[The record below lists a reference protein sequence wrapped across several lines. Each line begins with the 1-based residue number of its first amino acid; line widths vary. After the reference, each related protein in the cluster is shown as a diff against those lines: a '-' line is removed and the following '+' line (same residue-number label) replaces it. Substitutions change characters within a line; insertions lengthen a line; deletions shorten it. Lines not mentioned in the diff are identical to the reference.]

1 MDLLSP
7 SARKGASAALALLL
21 CLGAAARADE
31 LSMKLL

>member
-1 MDLLSP
+1 MKLLSP
-7 SARKGASAALALLL
+7 WARKGASATLVLLL